1 MTGFSDSMNV
11 NSMGFQGWSQLLG
24 RSSMDQSN
32 VMEFGPYIDELTPN
46 SPQGEGIKGFNPLG
60 LARITNIIM
69 GKFSEN
75 ATQRDISSME
85 GIENTLRETATAYEE
100 NNLGSKLSGRA
111 FLGKSFLTS
120 CINFGEAVYNKYTY
134 GHFLSTP
141 ATLRLSADSLSGK
154 VKYLK
159 SLLNKE
165 VSSWLSDSTVST
177 EEASV

>member
-1 MTGFSDSMNV
+1 
-11 NSMGFQGWSQLLG
+11 
-24 RSSMDQSN
+24 
-32 VMEFGPYIDELTPN
+32 
-46 SPQGEGIKGFNPLG
+46 
-60 LARITNIIM
+60 M

-177 EEASV
+177 VSTEEASV